1 MSSTNRLS
9 RKEPSTMGDVVH
21 EYVRLMKISAGLNRQ
36 LVFDAWDAVSG
47 VAEYTVGKYLK
58 DGVLYCAMSSSVVR
72 SRIFPRREE
81 LVKKINEY
89 LREDE
94 LFVPDDPHT
103 GYVRQIVLK

>member
-9 RKEPSTMGDVVH
+9 RKEPSTSSSPVPLH
-21 EYVRLMKISAGLNRQ
+21 TS
-36 LVFDAWDAVSG
+36 WDAVSG

-58 DGVLYCAMSSSVVR
+58 DGVLYCSMSSSVVR